1 MDIKSNRDRK
11 NLIMEKG
18 RLKMSD
24 RKKVRREIKVIQE
37 ETPPRF
43 QQFETPDSSVAD
55 AIKKMTSR
63 DAQAVLVLA
72 NVEHN
77 DIARLSLWNTVG
89 ESFDLQCIKD
99 YLHSELSLTAALKGK
114 RADQL
119 TDIARSPPIVSEGGG
134 IIDRLKSRLH

>member
-1 MDIKSNRDRK
+1 
-11 NLIMEKG
+11 
-18 RLKMSD
+18 MSD
-24 RKKVRREIKVIQE
+24 RKKIKREVRVIQE

-43 QQFETPDSSVAD
+43 MQFETPDSSVAD
-55 AIKKMTSR
+55 AIKKMTSK

-77 DIARLSLWNTVG
+77 DVTRLSLWNTIG
-89 ESFDLQCIKD
+89 ESFGLQCIKD

-134 IIDRLKSRLH
+134 IVDRLRARFH

>member
-1 MDIKSNRDRK
+1 
-11 NLIMEKG
+11 
-18 RLKMSD
+18 MSD
-24 RKKVRREIKVIQE
+24 RKKIKREVRVIQE

-43 QQFETPDSSVAD
+43 MQFETPDSSVAD
-55 AIKKMTSR
+55 AIKKMTSK

-77 DIARLSLWNTVG
+77 DVTRLSLWNTIG
-89 ESFDLQCIKD
+89 ESFNLQCIKD

-134 IIDRLKSRLH
+134 IVDRLRARFH